1 MNNFRFYLKFGSLG
15 QDFLYEITEPIGFDE
30 FKLIEKQN
38 TNRYSRDISYA
49 LELTFYNA
57 WSLNQIANEQVNNP
71 FGNSS
76 THLDMGL
83 AWIFES
89 NRQFGFE
96 NKIEFHLSNNNIF
109 FYVGLLDCANPDTN
123 DFDYFGC
130 KIIQDN
136 NVSDYKKHEDTV
148 LDMFSN
154 KNIKGNSITPA
165 TTSNVLKKGVSVFR
179 NSKWNSAGAINFYF
193 FTIYTIYDEA
203 WIYFN
208 NCSNVVKSDLKNSL
222 SWVQTLVL
230 EPGNYQD
237 SQKNNFK
244 VFQATKITTNLKIN
258 FTNFSCFQDFR
269 IPEEGEGR
277 AETRFVIRWGF
288 DVNFPIGEIFILN
301 YSLDE
306 DETFSF
312 PNQNLEYNIPFLAI
326 GTIVW
331 IYGESRILQTAD
343 FSFGTRYV
351 TSNFNL
357 STYELE
363 ISATETAVDMVIP
376 MVRYID
382 IMRQCSKNINNTPVI
397 APKFDVNGIFYKQFC
412 FNRSLISGNKEKP
425 FNTKF
430 KHILGSVNEVNG
442 DFEIDKDKIFVGQ
455 FDDFYENYENAVFQV
470 IPSKEAKS
478 MWNKRFTINI
488 FKYLYKTFEQNR
500 NSKNTSEAVHT
511 SAEYTIPNEGVENK
525 KEIVCELI
533 RDPYAQQEIIN
544 LETGKPQ
551 TSDENDD
558 KVYIN
563 DVVERIPSYLDGRFD
578 GVLGL
583 LNQNGRCK
591 ILNREIEKTEDE
603 SLFNWLSIGLEI
615 GQPFYFS
622 EIGDVSLQIY
632 TIISITRTVLE
643 LNVVSPFADG
653 NKPVQLRWNY
663 QNVPYKS
670 KTNEDFLEILGVS
683 NPTTYQGLNFTIRRN
698 LKYFESFLKT
708 SCYYVK
714 KGIIRNN
721 YFKNSPKLQ
730 TRLSIESALLSENSD
745 LIIENL
751 AEPILT
757 PKIFKLEVYAS
768 YLEYLQYFNSRKLNR
783 GFVRCYWLDSRI
795 IKGYVQDL
803 EYNFRTASLELTIE
817 QKHENKMLNINLI
830 NGNLFVNDVI
840 YNLFGNANWFRMS
853 DIYFQLF
860 DNNNIAICNPYLFTD
875 VKLNNQSFT
884 DKNLLI
890 NQLNLLVL

>member
-83 AWIFES
+83 DWIFES

-96 NKIEFHLSNNNIF
+96 NKIEFHLSNNDVF

-136 NVSDYKKHEDTV
+136 NISDYKKHEDTV
-148 LDMFSN
+148 LNMFST
-154 KNIKGNSITPA
+154 KNIKNETITPA
-165 TTSNVLKKGVSVFR
+165 TTVNVLKKGVSVTKS
-179 NSKWNSAGAINFYF
+179 SKIISANNINASIATVDSVYN
-193 FTIYTIYDEA
+193 EA
-203 WIYFN
+203 WLYYN
-208 NCSNVVKSDLKNSL
+208 NCYNIIKSDLPTVL
-222 SWVQTLVL
+222 SWLNPVVLVI
-230 EPGNYQD
+230 GD
-237 SQKNNFK
+237 SDDNKKNNFK
-244 VFQATKITTNLKIN
+244 IFKATRNIKDFTLN
-258 FTNFSCFQDFR
+258 FTNFKVVQDFR
-269 IPEEGEGR
+269 IPDDGEGR
-277 AETRFVIRWGF
+277 CTNLFQIRWGF
-288 DVNFPIGEIFILN
+288 DVNSPIGTIGILN
-301 YSLDE
+301 YQLNE
-306 DETFSF
+306 DEEYDSGLLNFSHII
-312 PNQNLEYNIPFLAI
+312 EFLPI
-326 GTIVW
+326 GCSVW
-331 IYGESRILQTAD
+331 VFGETRILQTQD
-343 FSFGTRYV
+343 IGIGSLYV
-351 TSNFNL
+351 LSNFLFNA
-357 STYELE
+357 YDLE
-363 ISATETAVDMVIP
+363 IVAIETNLDIVMP
-376 MVRYID
+376 MIRYID
-382 IMRQCSKNINNTPVI
+382 MMRQCSKNINYTQII
-397 APKFDVNGIFYKQFC
+397 APKFDENGRFYEQFC

-563 DVVERIPSYLDGRFD
+563 DVVLLSGTERGELSALLGGRTV
-578 GVLGL
+578 G
-583 LNQNGRCK
+583 NNYQ
-591 ILNREIEKTEDE
+591 ILNREIEQEEDRAVI
-603 SLFNWLSIGLEI
+603 NWLTTGIQLNQIINTTFGFKKVIGIERTILTLENTS
-615 GQPFYFS
+615 GGSGNFF
-622 EIGDVSLQIY
+622 
-632 TIISITRTVLE
+632 IILV
-643 LNVVSPFADG
+643 
-653 NKPVQLRWNY
+653 WNY
-663 QNVPYKS
+663 TDVVYKS
-670 KTNEDFLEILGVS
+670 KTNEGFLEILGVS
-683 NPTTYQGLNFTIRRN
+683 NPTTYQGLNFSIRRN